1 MTLNFRL
8 IKLKFFSDAL
18 ADEAEMIYDVT
29 DEFEVD
35 EIKIEV
41 DECQVPA
48 DEEGRKDKIL
58 SPQIRSKK
66 LTPKQRQKDKEDK
79 LDRSLFRCKNCEER
93 FATLKQLQIHL
104 DSKHLNI
111 PPSFNCNDCEK
122 SFMLV
127 STSINHLF

>member
-1 MTLNFRL
+1 
-8 IKLKFFSDAL
+8 
-18 ADEAEMIYDVT
+18 MIYDVT

-41 DECQVPA
+41 DECQVP

-58 SPQIRSKK
+58 SSQIRSKK
-66 LTPKQRQKDKEDK
+66 LTPKQAPQRHKDNVQCRAKEDK
-79 LDRSLFRCKNCEER
+79 LDRYLFRCKNCEER

-111 PPSFNCNDCEK
+111 PPSFNCYDCEK